1 MTKEIEKTENTAPID
16 SATPVEDVVQSETV
30 VDAVAQVEPVVT
42 PVEPTAP
49 EVSTTPA
56 ADVATVATGNVAVA
70 HEREQRVVRG
80 ARGGQAQRGGKGGRG
95 GGRPRPVR
103 EKPEFESK
111 TISIRRVTR
120 VVSGGRRFTLSVALV
135 AGDRNGRIGLG
146 TGKALDTQVAI
157 EKALKA
163 AKRNMI
169 TIKLSKQ
176 KSLSHDIEAKF
187 KSSSV
192 MIMPNRSRGLIAGS
206 SARTIL
212 SLAGLNDV
220 TAKFYSG
227 TKNKLNNARATMKA
241 LEQIAYAHGEAPVQ
255 AVKVGA
261 ETPVVEAVVPV
272 TK

>member
-1 MTKEIEKTENTAPID
+1 MTKEIKTTEEVAVETPVVEIPTVVEAKVEAVV
-16 SATPVEDVVQSETV
+16 ATPVAP
-30 VDAVAQVEPVVT
+30 AVT
-42 PVEPTAP
+42 
-49 EVSTTPA
+49 
-56 ADVATVATGNVAVA
+56 TVATGNVAVA
-70 HEREQRVVRG
+70 HERMDTRG
-80 ARGGQAQRGGKGGRG
+80 APRGAARGGQGQRGGKPGGKQGGRG
-95 GGRPRPVR
+95 PRPPR
-103 EKPEFESK
+103 EKPEFDSK

-120 VVSGGRRFTLSVALV
+120 VVSGGRRFTLSVAIV

-169 TIKLSKQ
+169 TIKLSKT
-176 KSLSHDIEAKF
+176 KSLSHDIDAKF
-187 KSSSV
+187 KSASV
-192 MIMPNRSRGLIAGS
+192 MIMPNRGRGLIAGS

-241 LEQIAYAHGEAPVQ
+241 LEQIAYAHGEAPV
-255 AVKVGA
+255 AVVKIPTEVSA
-261 ETPVVEAVVPV
+261 TPVAV
-272 TK
+272 TTN

>member
-1 MTKEIEKTENTAPID
+1 MTEEIKTNE
-16 SATPVEDVVQSETV
+16 SATQATE
-30 VDAVAQVEPVVT
+30 
-42 PVEPTAP
+42 
-49 EVSTTPA
+49 
-56 ADVATVATGNVAVA
+56 TVATGNVAVA
-70 HEREQRVVRG
+70 QDRGERG
-80 ARGGQAQRGGKGGRG
+80 AQRGGRPGQGQRGGKPG
-95 GGRPRPVR
+95 GKQGGRPPRAPR
-103 EKPEFESK
+103 EKPEFDSK

-120 VVSGGRRFTLSVALV
+120 VVSGGRRFTLSVAIV

-187 KSSSV
+187 KSSEV
-192 MIMPNRSRGLIAGS
+192 MIMPNKGRGLIAGS

-241 LEQIAYAHGEAPVQ
+241 LEQIAYAHGDAPVA
-255 AVKVGA
+255 AVKPA
-261 ETPVVEAVVPV
+261 ETETV
-272 TK
+272 TVATN

>member
-1 MTKEIEKTENTAPID
+1 MSEINT
-16 SATPVEDVVQSETV
+16 TTNTT
-30 VDAVAQVEPVVT
+30 EPVAT
-42 PVEPTAP
+42 
-49 EVSTTPA
+49 
-56 ADVATVATGNVAVA
+56 TVATGNVAVA
-70 HEREQRVVRG
+70 QEKENTS
-80 ARGGQAQRGGKGGRG
+80 RGGFRGGNQGRGGKP
-95 GGRPRPVR
+95 GGRPGSRPPRAPR
-103 EKPEFESK
+103 EKPEFDSK

-169 TIKLSKQ
+169 TIKLSKA

-187 KSSSV
+187 KSSEV
-192 MIMPNRSRGLIAGS
+192 MIMPNKGRGLIAGS

-212 SLAGLNDV
+212 ALAGLNNV

-241 LEQIAYAHGEAPVQ
+241 LEQVAYAHGEAPVA
-255 AVKVGA
+255 AVTIPEA
-261 ETPVVEAVVPV
+261 PVVTDTSI

>member
-1 MTKEIEKTENTAPID
+1 MSDLKITTEEGEVNVAP
-16 SATPVEDVVQSETV
+16 E
-30 VDAVAQVEPVVT
+30 AVA
-42 PVEPTAP
+42 VEPTPAP
-49 EVSTTPA
+49 EVVAQAPEST
-56 ADVATVATGNVAVA
+56 VTVATGNVAVA
-70 HEREQRVVRG
+70 TDRDFRGQRG
-80 ARGGQAQRGGKGGRG
+80 PAGRGGKPGQRPGGRQ
-95 GGRPRPVR
+95 GGRPPRAPR
-103 EKPEFESK
+103 EKPEFDSK

-169 TIKLSKQ
+169 TIKLSKT
-176 KSLSHDIEAKF
+176 KSLPHDIDAKF

-192 MIMPNRSRGLIAGS
+192 MIMPNKGRGLIAGS

-212 SLAGLNDV
+212 SLAGLSDV

-241 LEQIAYAHGEAPVQ
+241 LEQIAYAHGEAPV
-255 AVKVGA
+255 AATKMA
-261 ETPVVEAVVPV
+261 EAPVEAVLP
-272 TK
+272 TTN

>member
-1 MTKEIEKTENTAPID
+1 LQKVLALEVYNFNLLSKIM
-16 SATPVEDVVQSETV
+16 SETKKISTQ
-30 VDAVAQVEPVVT
+30 AVEPKAEAKAT
-42 PVEPTAP
+42 TVE
-49 EVSTTPA
+49 
-56 ADVATVATGNVAVA
+56 TGNVAVA
-70 HEREQRVVRG
+70 HERAERG
-80 ARGGQAQRGGKGGRG
+80 APRGKGGKP
-95 GGRPRPVR
+95 GGRSGSRSPRAPR
-103 EKPEFESK
+103 EKPEFDSK

-163 AKRNMI
+163 AKRNMM
-169 TIKLSKQ
+169 TVKLSKT

-187 KSSSV
+187 KSSQV
-192 MIMPNRSRGLIAGS
+192 MIMPNRGRGLIAGS

-212 SLAGLNDV
+212 ALAGLNNV

-241 LEQIAYAHGEAPVQ
+241 LQQVAYAHGEAPVAAIKMP
-255 AVKVGA
+255 AVEEKVI
-261 ETPVVEAVVPV
+261 EAL
-272 TK
+272 TN

>member
-1 MTKEIEKTENTAPID
+1 M
-16 SATPVEDVVQSETV
+16 SETKKISTQ
-30 VDAVAQVEPVVT
+30 AVEPKAEAKAT
-42 PVEPTAP
+42 TVE
-49 EVSTTPA
+49 
-56 ADVATVATGNVAVA
+56 TGNVAVA
-70 HEREQRVVRG
+70 HERAERG
-80 ARGGQAQRGGKGGRG
+80 APRGKGGKP
-95 GGRPRPVR
+95 GGRSGSRSPRAPR
-103 EKPEFESK
+103 EKPEFDSK

-163 AKRNMI
+163 AKRNMM
-169 TIKLSKQ
+169 TVKLSKT

-187 KSSSV
+187 KSSQV
-192 MIMPNRSRGLIAGS
+192 MIMPNRGRGLIAGS

-212 SLAGLNDV
+212 ALAGLNNV

-241 LEQIAYAHGEAPVQ
+241 LQQVAYAHGEAPVAAIKMP
-255 AVKVGA
+255 AVEEKVI
-261 ETPVVEAVVPV
+261 EAL
-272 TK
+272 TN

>member
-1 MTKEIEKTENTAPID
+1 M
-16 SATPVEDVVQSETV
+16 SETKTIPTH
-30 VDAVAQVEPVVT
+30 QVEGKAEAKT
-42 PVEPTAP
+42 TTVE
-49 EVSTTPA
+49 
-56 ADVATVATGNVAVA
+56 TGNVAVA
-70 HEREQRVVRG
+70 QERGERG
-80 ARGGQAQRGGKGGRG
+80 APRGKGGKAS
-95 GGRPRPVR
+95 GRSGSRPPRAPR
-103 EKPEFESK
+103 EKPEFDSK

-163 AKRNMI
+163 AKRNMM
-169 TIKLSKQ
+169 TIKLSKS
-176 KSLSHDIEAKF
+176 KSLSHDINAKF
-187 KSSSV
+187 KSAEV
-192 MIMPNRSRGLIAGS
+192 MIMPNKGRGLIAGS

-212 SLAGLNDV
+212 ALAGINNV

-241 LEQIAYAHGEAPVQ
+241 LEQVAYAHGEAPV
-255 AVKVGA
+255 AVIKMP
-261 ETPVVEAVVPV
+261 TVPEKMLEEI

>member
-1 MTKEIEKTENTAPID
+1 MSEINTTTNA
-16 SATPVEDVVQSETV
+16 
-30 VDAVAQVEPVVT
+30 AQVPV
-42 PVEPTAP
+42 PT
-49 EVSTTPA
+49 S
-56 ADVATVATGNVAVA
+56 TVATGNVAVA
-70 HEREQRVVRG
+70 QEKDLGSRG
-80 ARGGQAQRGGKGGRG
+80 TFRGGKGGKPMGGRG
-95 GGRPRPVR
+95 GSRGPRPPR

-163 AKRNMI
+163 AKKNMF
-169 TIKLSKQ
+169 TVKLSKT
-176 KSLSHDIEAKF
+176 KSLSHDISAKF
-187 KSSSV
+187 KSSEV
-192 MIMPNRSRGLIAGS
+192 MIMPNKGRGLIAGS

-212 SLAGLNDV
+212 ALAGLSNV

-241 LEQIAYAHGEAPVQ
+241 LQQVAYAHGDAPV
-255 AVKVGA
+255 AVAKI
-261 ETPVVEAVVPV
+261 PEAVVEV
-272 TK
+272 DANSITK

>member
-1 MTKEIEKTENTAPID
+1 MTEEIKTTE
-16 SATPVEDVVQSETV
+16 
-30 VDAVAQVEPVVT
+30 
-42 PVEPTAP
+42 
-49 EVSTTPA
+49 STTPVTPSTA
-56 ADVATVATGNVAVA
+56 PSTPAISVATGNVAVA
-70 HEREQRVVRG
+70 QDRGGDRGQSRG
-80 ARGGQAQRGGKGGRG
+80 ARGGQGQRGGKP
-95 GGRPRPVR
+95 GGRPGSRGPRPPR
-103 EKPEFESK
+103 EKPEFDSK

-120 VVSGGRRFTLSVALV
+120 VVSGGRRFTLSVAIV

-169 TIKLSKQ
+169 TIKLSKN

-187 KSSSV
+187 KSSDV
-192 MIMPNRSRGLIAGS
+192 MIMPNKGRGLIAGS

-241 LEQIAYAHGEAPVQ
+241 LEQIAYAHGEAPV
-255 AVKVGA
+255 AAAKPA
-261 ETPVVEAVVPV
+261 EAEVQVTP
-272 TK
+272 TN